1 MSVFKI
7 SDPSLTRG
15 PVWEIEVRQKV
26 YSWLARSKT
35 WICSAT
41 SLHIV
46 YFENLV
52 ENMKEETDAMLKF
65 LNFQASDDRIHC
77 AINYG
82 VRYNYLRYSNID
94 TTNFNI
100 VNFVI

>member
-65 LNFQASDDRIHC
+65 LNFQASDNRIHC

-82 VRYNYLRYSNID
+82 VRYNYLRYTQTLIQRTSI
-94 TTNFNI
+94 
-100 VNFVI
+100 